1 MNLKPLVWVGT
12 IINAVLLFPAIY
24 MAIATV
30 DLAQRSDGSGPVIAL
45 VVLFFALP
53 VFCLAAPLAAWR
65 AHKRHKDDLNP
76 VLLLAAPLVYATFLV
91 IFLYTN

>member
-1 MNLKPLVWVGT
+1 MNLRPWILVGT
-12 IINAVLLFPAIY
+12 VIDGLLLLPGVF
-24 MAIATV
+24 MAIQTV
-30 DLAQRSDGSGPVIAL
+30 DLAQRSDGSAEVIAL

-76 VLLLAAPLVYATFLV
+76 LFLLACPLVYAVFLV
-91 IFLYTN
+91 VFVFSN